1 MTRGADNATCGVN
14 AMCGMNAPS
23 GAENATCRVRR
34 RGSLMLAAFVVV
46 LAACSSAPKKAVVAP
61 VAPANPVAVTKL
73 AQGVNASKDKEGS
86 KHAIDLLQ
94 EAVNADPNL
103 WEGRYNLG
111 ILLAE
116 TGDLVAAEKQLDAA
130 YKLAPNAEDVVVALA
145 EVRGRL
151 GDHGGA
157 VEVLRDFVKRTPEA
171 GLARTA
177 LVSALREDGKID
189 EAIAQAQ
196 AALVRR
202 ASDPYALSELA
213 LAELD
218 KGEADTAELLSK
230 EALKAAPDSAVAER
244 TAGMI
249 SLERGDDAVAFRHF
263 QRASELDPNDT
274 TARLNTG
281 IVLVQAGV
289 YDKAARELKAVLDS
303 EPENNTAAIALAA
316 AIRGR
321 AKHDDQ
327 AAYAE
332 SERLLQGVLERE
344 PKNLAATF
352 NLAVLYADYMKRPA
366 DAEKLFRR
374 FLADAPEK
382 HPARAEAERFL
393 SGASTAQAKAAAGN
407 ADAAK
412 AEPAKGEPPKA
423 APGKK

>member
-1 MTRGADNATCGVN
+1 MQ
-14 AMCGMNAPS
+14 S
-23 GAENATCRVRR
+23 FSRVAFT
-34 RGSLMLAAFVVV
+34 SSALAFALG
-46 LAACSSAPKKAVVAP
+46 LAACGKPAVKHVEQP
-61 VAPANPVAVTKL
+61 VAPANPIAVTKL
-73 AQGVNASKDKEGS
+73 AQGVDASKDKDGRRR
-86 KHAIDLLQ
+86 AIELLEQ
-94 EAVNADPNL
+94 AVNADAQL

-111 ILLAE
+111 VLLAA
-116 TGDLVAAEKQLDAA
+116 TGDLVAAEKQLAA
-130 YKLAPNAEDVVVALA
+130 AHQLAPNAEDVVVALG
-145 EVRGRL
+145 EVRRRL
-151 GDHGGA
+151 GDYAGA
-157 VEVLRDFVKRTPEA
+157 VTVLRDFVKQNPNA

-202 ASDPYALSELA
+202 GSDPYALSELA
-213 LAELD
+213 LAELE

-230 EALKAAPDSAVAER
+230 EALKAAPQSAVAER

-249 SLERGDDAVAFRHF
+249 ALERGDDAVAFRHF
-263 QRASELDPNDT
+263 QKASELDPNDT

-281 IVLVQAGV
+281 IVLLEAGV
-289 YDKAARELKAVLDS
+289 YDKSATELKAVLDI
-303 EPENNTAAIALAA
+303 EPDSSSAAIALAA

-321 AKHDDQ
+321 AKKDDQ
-327 AAYAE
+327 SAYVE
-332 SERLLQGVLERE
+332 SERLLQSVLERE

-393 SGASTAQAKAAAGN
+393 SAASN
-407 ADAAK
+407 
-412 AEPAKGEPPKA
+412 PPK
-423 APGKK
+423 K